1 MIDAITF
8 VNMTSDISQ
17 GRFPDGAS
25 DLYFMTSPTPRGTN
39 VIEANAPPVLAPIA
53 STTVDEGTLLTFT
66 ASATDADPLDTLTF
80 SLVPIAPDG
89 AAIDPLTGVFTWTP
103 TETQGGS
110 SFLITVKV
118 TDSGTRPLSDTKTF
132 MVTVNKANSPPY
144 FGGNPGPLV
153 VGVLRTLTFA
163 NLAYDNDL
171 PPDHLTFELL
181 SAPSGVSLDPSTG
194 VVTWTPTLAQ
204 APSSNAIVVRV
215 YDDGAPS
222 LSATQTVTVLVTV
235 ANDPP
240 QLTRP
245 SDQTMDEMTPLV
257 VNLTAT
263 DPDLPSQK
271 LAYSLVSAP
280 TGVALDGDTG
290 VLNWTPTELQG
301 PSTNVIMVAVSDN
314 GTPSLS
320 ATQSFTV
327 TVREIN
333 RLPVLEAVTNQTIGA
348 LTSLVITNLASD
360 PDWPPNQLTFALL
373 TGPTNATLDPSNGVF
388 AWTPALAQS
397 PSTNL
402 IVISLTDDGV
412 PPLSATQ
419 SFTLIVS
426 VTNTAPVFVS
436 NPGPMTIPELTTLV
450 FTNLA
455 SDADAP
461 ANKLTFALL
470 AAPDGV
476 TLDANTGVIT
486 WTPTEAQGPSSNAIV
501 LRVFD
506 DGVPSLSATQ
516 TVTVF
521 VTEVNVPP
529 TLTVNP
535 VYFVNEM
542 QTFEVSLSAYDPDI
556 PQETLTF
563 GLVSGPDGMFLDPS
577 GGWLLWT
584 PTEAQ
589 GPSTNTVWVSI
600 GDSGVP
606 PITVTQS
613 FLVVVLEINN
623 PPVLDAIPDRV
634 IHAGMTLSFTN
645 HATDSDIPANLL
657 TYTLGSA
664 PLGASVDPASGVF
677 TWTPSD
683 PQAGSSYGVTVI
695 VTDDGLPP
703 MNDQK
708 TFHITVEGRPSLQ
721 IAAADGA
728 VTLTWSTI
736 PRQTYRV
743 EYADDLTTPLWK
755 TLPGAGSLSSQTGA
769 DLSFTDTYG
778 TTTQRF
784 YRLVAY

>member
-1 MIDAITF
+1 
-8 VNMTSDISQ
+8 
-17 GRFPDGAS
+17 
-25 DLYFMTSPTPRGTN
+25 
-39 VIEANAPPVLAPIA
+39 
-53 STTVDEGTLLTFT
+53 
-66 ASATDADPLDTLTF
+66 
-80 SLVPIAPDG
+80 
-89 AAIDPLTGVFTWTP
+89 
-103 TETQGGS
+103 
-110 SFLITVKV
+110 
-118 TDSGTRPLSDTKTF
+118 
-132 MVTVNKANSPPY
+132 MVTVNKVNSPPY

-153 VGVLRTLTFA
+153 VGVLHTLTFTNVA
-163 NLAYDNDL
+163 FDNDL
-171 PPDHLTFELL
+171 PPDHLTFALV
-181 SAPSGVSLDPSTG
+181 SAPSGVSLDPNTG
-194 VVTWTPTLAQ
+194 IVTWTPTPAQ
-204 APSSNAIVVRV
+204 APSSNAIVVRI
-215 YDDGAPS
+215 YDDGTPS
-222 LSATQTVTVLVTV
+222 LSATQTVTVLVAV
-235 ANDPP
+235 VNNPP

-245 SDQTMDEMTPLV
+245 SDRTMDEMTPLV

-263 DPDLPSQK
+263 DSDLPLQK
-271 LAYSLVSAP
+271 LTFSLVSAP
-280 TGVALDGDTG
+280 TGVVLDGDTG
-290 VLNWTPTELQG
+290 VLNWTPTERQG
-301 PSTNVIMVAVSDN
+301 PSTNVITVAVSDN

-327 TVREIN
+327 TVREVN
-333 RLPVLEAVTNQTIGA
+333 QPPVLEAVTNQTIGA

-373 TGPTNATLDPSNGVF
+373 TGPTNATLNPSNGVF

-402 IVISLTDDGV
+402 IVISVTDDGL

-419 SFTLIVS
+419 SFTIIVS
-426 VTNTAPVFVS
+426 VTNTAPFFVS
-436 NPGPMTIPELTTLV
+436 NPGSMTISELTTLV

-455 SDADAP
+455 SDADVP

-476 TLDANTGVIT
+476 TLDVNTGVIT

-506 DGVPSLSATQ
+506 DGIPSLSATQ

-521 VTEVNVPP
+521 VTEVNTPP
-529 TLTVNP
+529 ILTVNP
-535 VYFVNEM
+535 IYFINEM
-542 QTFEVSLSAYDPDI
+542 QTLEVSLSAYDPDI

-563 GLVSGPDGMFLDPS
+563 GLVSGPEGMFLDPS

-589 GPSTNTVWVSI
+589 GPSTNTVRISI
-600 GDSGVP
+600 GDNGVP

-634 IHAGMTLSFTN
+634 IHAGSTLTLTN

-664 PLGASVDPASGVF
+664 PSGASVNPASGVF

-708 TFHITVEGRPSLQ
+708 TFHITVAGRPSLQ

-728 VTLTWSTI
+728 VTLTCSTI

-743 EYADDLTTPLWK
+743 EYSDDLTTPLWNP
-755 TLPGAGSLSSQTGA
+755 LPGAGNLSSQTGA
-769 DLSFTDTYG
+769 DISFTDTYG
-778 TTTQRF
+778 LKVQRF
-784 YRLVAY
+784 YRLVAYP